1 MIDYF
6 ILKESFN
13 EDKIPLMF
21 IYSQDSRKSNNES
34 IVEYIFKYKVNEKWK
49 EPLHDI
55 EIDILIDHNFIFS
68 DCKTTPLANSLQ
80 GKRVNWKAKH
90 LAENA
95 KGKLSLTFIDGN
107 LDVKEIIKEIR
118 LHMRSEVCLLPL
130 RKAW

>member
-55 EIDILIDHNFIFS
+55 EIDILIDHSFIFS

-107 LDVKEIIKEIR
+107 LDVKEIIK
-118 LHMRSEVCLLPL
+118 
-130 RKAW
+130 

>member
-34 IVEYIFKYKVNEKWK
+34 IVEYIFSSTRSMKNGRSHCTTSKST
-49 EPLHDI
+49 
-55 EIDILIDHNFIFS
+55 FSSTTTSFS

-130 RKAW
+130 RKA